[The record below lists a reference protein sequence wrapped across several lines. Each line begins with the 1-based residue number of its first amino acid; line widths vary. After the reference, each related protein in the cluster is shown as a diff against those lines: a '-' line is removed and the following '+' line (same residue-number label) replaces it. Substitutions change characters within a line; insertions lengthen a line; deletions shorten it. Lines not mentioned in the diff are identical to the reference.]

1 MSFVTVNSRRLIARL
16 YALRSRHEKLES
28 AIETEQNRPMA
39 CSFKLQAMKR
49 LRLKMKD
56 EIKALKSR
64 MQGRTVA

>member
-1 MSFVTVNSRRLIARL
+1 MSFITVKSRRLVARL
-16 YALRSRHEKLES
+16 YALRTRHEKLKG

-56 EIKALKSR
+56 EIQALKAR
-64 MQGRTVA
+64 IQGRTVA